1 MDAPDHSG
9 SLAEFLAPGLLAEDI
24 PPLFPLLAARPL
36 VGALIALFR
45 GGDDE
50 VLIRLMVLREIG
62 LRADAPEWTPREL
75 ESHFAYLSQTK
86 LNTVLARL
94 REHALLL
101 WDNERRVYQ
110 LSTEG
115 RMVLSAL
122 SNLLAFNAEQDGELG
137 FLAAQVAAGAAVG
150 KLAPEALSHLLARL
164 GELEEEFAQA
174 VASGSEFRLRA
185 AQSKLASVQ
194 QWLDRANAVMKDLS
208 DAGLD
213 DDSWRLAQSIGQRQS
228 RLLRMASV
236 FQREL
241 AAIARQ
247 QVHLSQGGLST
258 SELAAWLKT
267 QSPDSLAAL
276 ADGRLAATPESVFVL
291 PDVML
296 DNTEEFVA
304 REQPARKTS
313 AMPAP
318 AEIEYT
324 RDVPLEPPRE
334 LVELTRMLAG
344 LASPASVAD
353 TVAGGRFGAAS
364 YRLSLLALL
373 GETNIGPELAPL
385 AELPV
390 TLEWGDEMEAVG
402 RGEVAWISAGRV
414 LPAAPAAPPVD
425 GHASLPAANPDQN
438 PDEQ

>member
-1 MDAPDHSG
+1 MAASG
-9 SLAEFLAPGLLAEDI
+9 EGASLVEFLAPGLVAEDI

-36 VGALIALFR
+36 IGAMIALFR
-45 GGDDE
+45 GGDEE
-50 VLIRLMVLREIG
+50 VLIRLMVLREVG

-101 WDNERRVYQ
+101 WDSERRVYQ
-110 LSTEG
+110 LSSEG

-122 SNLLAFNAEQDGELG
+122 SNLLAFNLEADGELG

-194 QWLDRANAVMKDLS
+194 QWLDRANAVMKNLA

-247 QVHLSQGGLST
+247 QVHPSQGGLST

-267 QSPDSLAAL
+267 QSLDDLAAL
-276 ADGRLAATPESVFVL
+276 ADGQLATTPECSFVL

-304 REQPARKTS
+304 REQPNRKTS

-344 LASPASVAD
+344 LNTPASVAD
-353 TVAGGRFGAAS
+353 TVVGGSFSSAS
-364 YRLSLLALL
+364 YRLSLLALI

-385 AELPV
+385 AELPL
-390 TLEWGDEMEAVG
+390 TLQWGDALQAVG
-402 RGEVAWISAGRV
+402 RGEVAHISAGRI
-414 LPAAPAAPPVD
+414 LPQQTRDDAPA
-425 GHASLPAANPDQN
+425 
-438 PDEQ
+438 

>member
-1 MDAPDHSG
+1 MEATGDGA
-9 SLAEFLAPGLLAEDI
+9 SLAEFLAPNLIAEDI

-36 VGALIALFR
+36 IGALIALFR
-45 GGDDE
+45 GGDEE
-50 VLIRLMVLREIG
+50 VLVRLMVLREVG

-94 REHALLL
+94 REHGLLQ
-101 WDNERRVYQ
+101 WDSERRVYQ

-122 SNLLAFNAEQDGELG
+122 SNLLAFNAEADSELG
-137 FLAAQVAAGAAVG
+137 FLAAQVAAGASVG
-150 KLAPEALSHLLARL
+150 RLAPEALAHLLARL
-164 GELEEEFAQA
+164 GELEEAFAQA

-185 AQSKLASVQ
+185 AQSKLVSVQ
-194 QWLDRANAVMKDLS
+194 QWLERANAVMKNLS

-213 DDSWRLAQSIGQRQS
+213 DATWKLAQSIGQRQS

-247 QVHLSQGGLST
+247 QVHLAQGVST

-267 QSPDSLAAL
+267 QSLDQLVAFADRQLAS
-276 ADGRLAATPESVFVL
+276 TPECSFVL

-296 DNTEEFVA
+296 DNTEEFIA
-304 REQPARKTS
+304 RDQPNRKIS
-313 AMPAP
+313 AMPVP

-334 LVELTRMLAG
+334 LVDLTRMLAG
-344 LASPASVAD
+344 LSTSASVAD
-353 TVAGGRFGAAS
+353 TVVGGSFGSAS
-364 YRLSLLALL
+364 YRLSLLALI

-385 AELPV
+385 ADLPL
-390 TLEWGDEMEAVG
+390 TLHWSDDMQAVG
-402 RGEVAWISAGRV
+402 RGEIARISAGCI
-414 LPAAPAAPPVD
+414 LPQETNDESPV
-425 GHASLPAANPDQN
+425 
-438 PDEQ
+438 